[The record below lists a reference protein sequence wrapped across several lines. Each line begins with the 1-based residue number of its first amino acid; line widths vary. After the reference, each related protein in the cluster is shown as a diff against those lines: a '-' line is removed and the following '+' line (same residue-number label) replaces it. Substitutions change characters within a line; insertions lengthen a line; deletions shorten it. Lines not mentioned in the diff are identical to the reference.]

1 MTTPPNVSVGNASK
15 PVGPAPGP
23 PDAQKE
29 AIAGAL
35 GDYMKAN
42 KPSIPV
48 TGSVWQWLPRHP
60 GKKVRGYESWHN
72 VNRAIDLGGYTP
84 STPRNKNPTGA
95 DEQAPVIAALLEWN
109 KKNGY
114 NPVQLIHGSPA
125 YKNLGDYR
133 KYPDAHHHHVHVAYE
148 KGGMTLDGPHLAML
162 GEKGKEIVIDNDSSV
177 SEVTPMLLAI
187 NQAKDKQG
195 VLNAIR
201 AYAPYDSR
209 ANQVVVIEEEPTQDG
224 GYGQQSSGGALPV
237 MMGSMD
243 DPFEFLD
250 YQG

>member
-1 MTTPPNVSVGNASK
+1 
-15 PVGPAPGP
+15 
-23 PDAQKE
+23 
-29 AIAGAL
+29 
-35 GDYMKAN
+35 
-42 KPSIPV
+42 
-48 TGSVWQWLPRHP
+48 
-60 GKKVRGYESWHN
+60 
-72 VNRAIDLGGYTP
+72 
-84 STPRNKNPTGA
+84 
-95 DEQAPVIAALLEWN
+95 
-109 KKNGY
+109 
-114 NPVQLIHGSPA
+114 
-125 YKNLGDYR
+125 
-133 KYPDAHHHHVHVAYE
+133 
-148 KGGMTLDGPHLAML
+148 MTLDGPHLAML

-209 ANQVVVIEEEPTQDG
+209 TNQVVVIEEEPTQDG